1 MLERSAK
8 DPQAFIPQQGWAS
21 FPLDGVDGL
30 KELRSLYEPL
40 QARILERIELRDEVR
55 DELRSSAEMEIHREA
70 EQDESV
76 IDRVVAA
83 QRKELEAEI
92 GTLHAEAE
100 QIAEEA
106 RELAGE
112 VPF

>member
-1 MLERSAK
+1 M
-8 DPQAFIPQQGWAS
+8 
-21 FPLDGVDGL
+21 
-30 KELRSLYEPL
+30 
-40 QARILERIELRDEVR
+40 
-55 DELRSSAEMEIHREA
+55 SSAEMEIHCEA

-83 QRKELEAEI
+83 QRGELEAEV

-100 QIAEEA
+100 KIPGEA
-106 RELAGE
+106 RELSGE

>member
-1 MLERSAK
+1 
-8 DPQAFIPQQGWAS
+8 
-21 FPLDGVDGL
+21 
-30 KELRSLYEPL
+30 
-40 QARILERIELRDEVR
+40 
-55 DELRSSAEMEIHREA
+55 
-70 EQDESV
+70 V

-83 QRKELEAEI
+83 RREKLEAEI

-100 QIAEEA
+100 PIAGEA

>member
-1 MLERSAK
+1 VY
-8 DPQAFIPQQGWAS
+8 PPW
-21 FPLDGVDGL
+21 
-30 KELRSLYEPL
+30 
-40 QARILERIELRDEVR
+40 
-55 DELRSSAEMEIHREA
+55 IHCEA

-83 QRKELEAEI
+83 QRGELEAEV

-100 QIAEEA
+100 KIPGEA